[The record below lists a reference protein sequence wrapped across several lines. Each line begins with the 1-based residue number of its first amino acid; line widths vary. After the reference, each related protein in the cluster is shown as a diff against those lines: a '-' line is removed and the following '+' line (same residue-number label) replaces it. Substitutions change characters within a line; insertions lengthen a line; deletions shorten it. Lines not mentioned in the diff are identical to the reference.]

1 MRGLAMNVKVRMGGC
16 DFAASF
22 LIELSGLISI
32 MMATSWQLVP
42 EWEKTLLLFSV
53 LVEFC
58 GALLAF
64 WAYEDIKKI
73 NELWKN
79 AFKPQEQR
87 GKE

>member
-1 MRGLAMNVKVRMGGC
+1 MNVKVRIIVAVI
-16 DFAASF
+16 FAASF
-22 LIELSGLISI
+22 LIELSGLIGI
-32 MMATSWQLVP
+32 MMTTSWQLVP

-64 WAYEDIKKI
+64 WAYEDRKKI

-87 GKE
+87 EKE

>member
-1 MRGLAMNVKVRMGGC
+1 MNVKVRIIVAVI
-16 DFAASF
+16 FAASF

-32 MMATSWQLVP
+32 MMTTSWQLVP

-64 WAYEDIKKI
+64 WAYEDRKKI

-87 GKE
+87 EKE

>member
-1 MRGLAMNVKVRMGGC
+1 MNVKVRIIVAVI
-16 DFAASF
+16 FAASF

-32 MMATSWQLVP
+32 MMTTSWQLVP
-42 EWEKTLLLFSV
+42 EWEKTLLLFSI

-64 WAYEDIKKI
+64 WAYEDRKKI

-79 AFKPQEQR
+79 TFKPQEQR
-87 GKE
+87 EKE